1 MIFNKYI
8 NSDEPILSA
17 PLQTKQKR
25 TAAYNKQ
32 QSRVMIIYLGI

>member
-17 PLQTKQKR
+17 PLQTKQKG
-25 TAAYNKQ
+25 TAAYYKR
-32 QSRVMIIYLGI
+32 QSRVMTIYLVI